1 MLEKWDKLY
10 RRDVTEMQLE
20 LTREGDTL
28 TAHLIGELDHHT
40 AASLRQQID
49 TAILS
54 CRCRQ
59 LNLDLARLTFMDSS
73 GIGLIM
79 GRYRLMTTEGGNLTL
94 HNASPQVE
102 RMIHLA
108 GLSRLPIWNTTQ
120 ERNDC
125 CETHQ

>member
-1 MLEKWDKLY
+1 
-10 RRDVTEMQLE
+10 MQLE

-40 AASLRQQID
+40 AATLRQQID

-54 CRCRQ
+54 CRSKQ
-59 LNLDLARLTFMDSS
+59 INIDLNRMTFMDSS
-73 GIGLIM
+73 GIGLIL
-79 GRYRLMTTEGGNLTL
+79 GRYRLMTAEGGHLTL
-94 HNASPQVE
+94 QNISPRVE
-102 RMIHLA
+102 RMIRLA
-108 GLSRLPIWNTTQ
+108 GLERLPIWKPNT